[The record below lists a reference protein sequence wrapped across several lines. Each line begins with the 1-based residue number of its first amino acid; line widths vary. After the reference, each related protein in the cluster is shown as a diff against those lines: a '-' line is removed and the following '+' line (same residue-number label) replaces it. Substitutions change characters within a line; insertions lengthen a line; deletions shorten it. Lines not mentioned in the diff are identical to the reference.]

1 MPELTTLLAFCL
13 ASLVLAITPGPAMLY
28 VISTSV
34 GFSRKAG
41 IISSLGAAFGMFFHV
56 LAVAFGLSALLL
68 AVPFVFDIIKI
79 AGALYLLYLGIK
91 TITSKS
97 SLAEAGGNR
106 EKGLKVVFYQGML
119 TGVIN
124 PKLALFFLAFL
135 PQFVD
140 PSRGSVTWQLLFLG
154 LVLDVVTMLVNLL
167 IAFMSSLS
175 RDLLQNN
182 RKFITFQ
189 NWFAGS
195 IFMFYG
201 AQLVF
206 AEHK

>member
-1 MPELTTLLAFCL
+1 MPELTTLLAYSL
-13 ASLVLAITPGPAMLY
+13 ASLILAITPGPAMLY

-34 GFSRKAG
+34 GFSQKAG
-41 IISSLGAAFGMFFHV
+41 IISSLGAATGMFSHI
-56 LAVAFGLSALLL
+56 LALAFGLSALLL

-79 AGALYLLYLGIK
+79 AGALYLIYLGIK
-91 TITSKS
+91 TITSKG
-97 SLAEAGGNR
+97 SLTEAGGSR
-106 EKGLKVVFYQGML
+106 EKGLLKVFYQGML

-124 PKLALFFLAFL
+124 PKLALFLLAFL

-140 PSRGSVTWQLLFLG
+140 PSRGSVTWQLLILG
-154 LVLDVVTMLVNLL
+154 VVLNAVTLVVNVL
-167 IAFMSSLS
+167 IAVMSSLT

-206 AEHK
+206 TEHK